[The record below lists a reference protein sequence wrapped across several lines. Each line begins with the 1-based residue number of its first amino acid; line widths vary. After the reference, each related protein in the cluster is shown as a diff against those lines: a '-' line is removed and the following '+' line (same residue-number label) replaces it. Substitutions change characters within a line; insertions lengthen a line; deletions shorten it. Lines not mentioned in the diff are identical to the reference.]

1 MQSCKVA
8 VSICAFGGGDDLYQ
22 PIGMSEASLKK
33 VCYVQDF
40 LLLQNG
46 RIDYGEF
53 VAMVLIFS
61 LLADCTADPE
71 YDDFIKCR
79 AMILFFDID
88 PNTQQVCYA
97 FTFYIITSILTKK
110 LFGIKLWVVL
120 AITRASGLLK
130 KLLVLINYIYGLSNR
145 RIELLCTSSR
155 SFLLEFLVC
164 LSLKCG
170 CVLVAFCLYMFLTKV
185 PLMCLLLL

>member
-1 MQSCKVA
+1 
-8 VSICAFGGGDDLYQ
+8 
-22 PIGMSEASLKK
+22 
-33 VCYVQDF
+33 
-40 LLLQNG
+40 
-46 RIDYGEF
+46 
-53 VAMVLIFS
+53 
-61 LLADCTADPE
+61 
-71 YDDFIKCR
+71 
-79 AMILFFDID
+79 MILFFDID

-130 KLLVLINYIYGLSNR
+130 QLLVLINYIYGLSNR

-185 PLMCLLLL
+185 PLMCLLLLWIMRILMELELQFRFLDWSVSPCIRAVNTTLCLSQS